1 MWHTLRVTAQVEQ
14 DPASATI
21 ELLQSTSR
29 HIVVIISGV
38 CLVWSMVAPLIWKDK
53 LIPITLLITP
63 IVGLTCAFTLWFL
76 SARFLLA
83 QAIWQ
88 VGLSAA
94 IVVTINTFQ
103 QPLIGLA
110 YALLPLMA
118 VVTVGWPAGLIA
130 EGWVI
135 ALVWWLASGS
145 STPALPFGHGL
156 AIVSAGAVTGLV
168 GWASTRALLT
178 VTEWSLFSSEQ
189 ARRKMEEADERR
201 MELQQIQEDLLHANR
216 ELARLSDRLKAIN
229 QVAEEARRAKEEFVA
244 NVSHELRTPLNIII
258 GFSQVIT
265 QSPQLYGTRLPAA
278 LLADIAAIQRNSQH
292 LAKLVD
298 DVLDLSQIDAG
309 RMALTKEWTSLHDI
323 IQAAILVVQAL
334 FDTKGLYLE
343 AEIPKALPAVFVDGT
358 RIRQVVVNLLSNA
371 GRFTEQ
377 GGVRIKAWHEAEEVI
392 VSVTD
397 TGPGI
402 PLENQSKL
410 FEPFQQLDG
419 SIRRRH
425 GGSGLGLSIAKR
437 FVEMHGGRIWL
448 ESTSGVGTTFYFS
461 LPVETSSP
469 ASLSTGD
476 AKRWFSPYTAHEARV
491 RRPKATA
498 PTVAPRYIVL
508 EEGDTLRRLLSRYLT
523 EVEIVS
529 VSDMAEAIRQLR
541 RSPARALIANI
552 PPSDRSSLLQSDLP
566 SDTPAVMCWVP
577 GASEAARQLGVVRYL
592 VKPVTRETLLS
603 TLESLGGAV
612 RRVLLVDDQP
622 EALQLFSRMFA
633 SADRRYELLL
643 AGNAQRA
650 LDLMRERH
658 PDAVLIDLIMPGM
671 DGFQLL
677 QQKDQDSAL
686 RHIPAIVVSSRDP
699 IGEAVIS
706 DGVVVARAGRL
717 SARDLL
723 ACIQSLSQVLSPAIQ
738 PVDRDRPEKPLE

>member
-1 MWHTLRVTAQVEQ
+1 MWHTLRVAARVDRDTT
-14 DPASATI
+14 SATI

-29 HIVVIISGV
+29 HIVAIIGGA
-38 CLVWSMVAPLIWKDK
+38 CLVCSMVAPLIWKDK
-53 LIPITLLITP
+53 LIPVTLLFMP
-63 IVGLTCAFTLWFL
+63 VVALTCSLTLWFL
-76 SARFLLA
+76 LKRFVVA
-83 QAIWQ
+83 QVIWQ
-88 VGLSAA
+88 AGLTAA
-94 IVVTINTFQ
+94 IVIAINTFQ
-103 QPLIGLA
+103 QPLIGLS

-118 VVTVGWPAGLIA
+118 VVAVGWPAGLAA
-130 EGWVI
+130 EALVI
-135 ALVWWLASGS
+135 AVVWWLA
-145 STPALPFGHGL
+145 HGL
-156 AIVSAGAVTGLV
+156 SVPPLPLSHGMAIIAGGAITGLV

-189 ARRKMEEADERR
+189 ARRKKEEADEHR
-201 MELQQIQEDLLHANR
+201 MELQQIQEDLLRANR

-258 GFSQVIT
+258 GFSQMIT
-265 QSPQLYGTRLPAA
+265 QSPQVYGTRLPAA

-309 RMALTKEWTSLHDI
+309 RMALSKEWTSLQDI
-323 IQAAILVVQAL
+323 IQAAILVVQPL
-334 FDTKGLYLE
+334 FDAKGLYLE
-343 AEIPKALPAVFVDGT
+343 TEIADALPAVFVDST

-377 GGVRIKAWHEAEEVI
+377 GGVRVRAWREAEEVF

-437 FVEMHGGRIWL
+437 FVEMHGGKIWL
-448 ESTSGVGTTFYFS
+448 DSTSGVGTTFYFS
-461 LPVETSSP
+461 LPIEVRSP
-469 ASLSTGD
+469 VSLATYE
-476 AKRWFSPYTAHEARV
+476 AKRWFNPYGAQEARL
-491 RRPKATA
+491 RRPRATA
-498 PTVAPRYIVL
+498 PAAVPRYLVL
-508 EEGDTLRRLLSRYLT
+508 EEGDTLHRLLSRYLADA
-523 EVEIVS
+523 EIVS
-529 VSDMAEAIRQLR
+529 VSDMAEVAHELR

-552 PPSDRSSLLQSDLP
+552 PPVDRSSFLQNDLP
-566 SDTPAVMCWVP
+566 QDLPTVMCWVP
-577 GASEAARQLGVVRYL
+577 GAHEAARQLGVVRYL

-603 TLESLGGAV
+603 TLESLDGTV
-612 RRVLLVDDQP
+612 RRILLVDDQP
-622 EALQLFSRMFA
+622 EALQLFSRLFA

-643 AGNAQRA
+643 ASNGQRA
-650 LDLMRERH
+650 LDLMRERQ
-658 PDAVLIDLIMPGM
+658 PDVVLIDLIMPGM

-677 QQKDQDSAL
+677 QQKNQDNAL
-686 RHIPAIVVSSRDP
+686 RHIPAIVISSRDP

-723 ACIQSLSQVLSPAIQ
+723 ACIQSVSQVLSPAVQ
-738 PVDRDRPEKPLE
+738 PVDRDWPEKLAE